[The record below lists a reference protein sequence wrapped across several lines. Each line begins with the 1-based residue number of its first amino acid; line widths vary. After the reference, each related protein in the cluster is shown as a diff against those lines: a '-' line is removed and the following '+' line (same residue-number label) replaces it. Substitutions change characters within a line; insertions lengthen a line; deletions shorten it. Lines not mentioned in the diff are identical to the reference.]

1 MKDILLRIRCWISW
15 HAMPK
20 DVRPYFE
27 KAVSEFAKDLTNE
40 LEELVKEMKE
50 QLENERKGEE

>member
-20 DVRPYFE
+20 EVRPIFVN
-27 KAVSEFAKDLTNE
+27 AVSEFADKLLKE
-40 LEELVKEMKE
+40 LEE
-50 QLENERKGEE
+50 LENERKGEE